1 MTDLYEPTDQHDD
14 AAGGLEKIPP
24 QDIHAEQCTL
34 GGMLLSPDAITE
46 VTDILQPADYY
57 RPAHEVIHG
66 AILDLYRRGQP
77 ADPITVSGE
86 LTKRGDLQRAGGASY
101 LHTLVNTVPTAANA
115 AYYAAIVR
123 ERAVLRR
130 LAEAGTRIASMGY
143 SGKGDPEEL
152 LDAAVSELQTLTDG
166 MRRAAD
172 EREKT
177 LDQMLDEY
185 LQDYDAGVID
195 ALPLPYA
202 DLGAALRAEPGDFIV
217 VAARPGIGKTVVLMD
232 IARHVAIG
240 NKLRVIVSSMEM
252 SHKQLTERIV
262 AAEAKVPLHHLKE
275 RTVSDEDRTKLN
287 KAVARIAGSPL
298 IVDDTPAA
306 PLSKLRARLRKAAAR
321 GETPALLVIDYLQI
335 MRAEVKA
342 GTNRTGEVD
351 SLARGLKVL
360 AQEFRMVVIAAAQL
374 NRQVEQRTDKT
385 PTLADLRESGSIEAE
400 ANAVVLLN
408 RPDAYEK
415 ESPRAGE
422 LDLILAKNRQG
433 ATGSI
438 TVAFQ
443 GHYARAVDMAR
454 MSTN

>member
-1 MTDLYEPTDQHDD
+1 MTDLHDAPNETTPAD
-14 AAGGLEKIPP
+14 FERIPP
-24 QDIHAEQCTL
+24 QDIPAEQATL
-34 GGMLLSPDAITE
+34 GGMMLNADAITE
-46 VTDILQPADYY
+46 VCDLLQPADYY
-57 RPAHEVIHG
+57 RPAHELIHN
-66 AILDLYRRGQP
+66 AILALYRSGEP
-77 ADPITVSGE
+77 ADPITVTDE
-86 LTKRGDLQRAGGASY
+86 LTKRGELRRAGGPGYVSALASQ
-101 LHTLVNTVPTAANA
+101 VPTSANA
-115 AYYAAIVR
+115 GYYAEIVR

-130 LAEAGTRIASMGY
+130 LVEAGTRIAGMGY
-143 SGKGDPEEL
+143 AAEGDPEEL
-152 LDAAVSELQTLTDG
+152 LDAAAAELQHLTEG

-172 EREKT
+172 DREKN

-202 DLGAALRAEPGDFIV
+202 DLDAVLRAEPGDFLV

-232 IARHVAIG
+232 VACHVAIKNG
-240 NKLRVIVSSMEM
+240 MRVIVSSMEM
-252 SHKQLTERIV
+252 SHKQLTQRIL
-262 AAEAKVPLHHLKE
+262 AAQAKVPLHHLKE
-275 RTVSDEDRTKLN
+275 RTVTDDERRRLD
-287 KAVARIAGSPL
+287 KAVAKMAGSPL
-298 IVDDTPAA
+298 LVDDTPAA
-306 PLSKLRARLRKAAAR
+306 TISKLRARLRRAAAR
-321 GETPALLVIDYLQI
+321 GETPALLIVDYLQI
-335 MRAEVKA
+335 MKAETKA

-351 SLARGLKVL
+351 SLARGLKEL

-374 NRQVEQRTDKT
+374 NRQVEQRVDKT

-433 ATGSI
+433 ATATV

-443 GHYARAVDMAR
+443 GHYARAVDMQR
-454 MSTN
+454 G

>member
-1 MTDLYEPTDQHDD
+1 MTDLYEPTDQQDQGPDD
-14 AAGGLEKIPP
+14 IEKAPP
-24 QDIHAEQCTL
+24 QNIHAEQCTL

-46 VTDILQPADYY
+46 VTDTLQPADYY
-57 RPAHEVIHG
+57 RPAHELVHN
-66 AILDLYRRGQP
+66 AILDLYRRGEP
-77 ADPITVSGE
+77 ADPITVAGE
-86 LTKRGDLQRAGGASY
+86 LTKRGELARIGGASY

-115 AYYAAIVR
+115 HYYAAIVR

-143 SGKGDPEEL
+143 NGKGDPEEL

-185 LQDYDAGVID
+185 LQDFDAGVTD
-195 ALPLPYA
+195 ALPLPYT
-202 DLGAALRAEPGDFIV
+202 DLGASLRAEPGDFIV

-335 MRAEVKA
+335 MRAEVKV

-374 NRQVEQRTDKT
+374 NRQVEQRIDKT

-433 ATGSI
+433 ATGSV

-454 MSTN
+454 MAAN